1 MKKIAVFA
9 SGNGTNFENILNRKD
24 INAEIVLLIC
34 DNKNARAIE
43 IARKNAIDTFVFSPK
58 DYDSKKDYER
68 EISKHIDTLD
78 IDFLV
83 LSGYMRILSK
93 NFVEKYDRKI
103 INIHPS
109 MLPLYKGKN
118 AIEQAFLDGKDIF
131 GVTVHYVNAEVDDG
145 EIILQERVSD
155 TFGLS
160 LEEVTRKVHDL
171 EYKLYP
177 MAIIKLI

>member
-24 INAEIVLLIC
+24 INAEIVFLIC

-68 EISKHIDTLD
+68 EISKRIDTLD
-78 IDFLV
+78 IDLIV

-93 NFVEKYDRKI
+93 DFVEKYDRKI

-160 LEEVTRKVHDL
+160 LEEVTRKVHEL